1 MSDQDAR
8 ASQLAAE
15 RANQTDPD
23 DCDGPEGHRE
33 GCPLH
38 CHCYDEPLEC
48 LEDHTGDCAGPV
60 ELRMS
65 LSGTG
70 TPFLRCEH
78 HWSKR
83 LDLEAELNE
92 RYPVHPPSDWS
103 PLDAGEHWSEEED
116 Y

>member
-1 MSDQDAR
+1 MSDLEAR
-8 ASQLAAE
+8 LAQLAAE
-15 RANQTDPD
+15 RGTTTDD
-23 DCDGPEGHRE
+23 LATHERGCIGCDVCR
-33 GCPLH
+33 
-38 CHCYDEPLEC
+38 DVEPLEC

-60 ELRMS
+60 EYRMA

-70 TPFLRCEH
+70 TPFPRCEH

-83 LDLEAELNE
+83 LDLEDELNE

-103 PLDAGEHWSEEED
+103 PLDAGEAWDEED

>member
-8 ASQLAAE
+8 RAQLAAE
-15 RANQTDPD
+15 RGTTTDD
-23 DCDGPEGHRE
+23 LADHERGCIGCDVCREIDPE
-33 GCPLH
+33 
-38 CHCYDEPLEC
+38 LEC
-48 LEDHTGDCAGPV
+48 LQAGDDCAGPV

-65 LSGTG
+65 LSETG
-70 TPFLRCEH
+70 IPHPRCDH

-103 PLDAGEHWSEEED
+103 PLDAGEAWSEED